1 MALGSETARTLM
13 QPSLRRG
20 LETVV
25 SATAL
30 MEEPVPTYLPGEGKR
45 YACCVCRGPYLS
57 MSVVYVADHACL
69 CEISQQS
76 RSCLNQQ
83 SIDLSICPAAI

>member
-1 MALGSETARTLM
+1 MALGSETVRTLM

-45 YACCVCRGPYLS
+45 YACRVCGGPCLS
-57 MSVVYVADHACL
+57 MRVVYVADHARL
-69 CEISQQS
+69 CEINNQS
-76 RSCLNQQ
+76 ESCLNQ
-83 SIDLSICPAAI
+83 